1 MKQMFYILCY
11 LLCLNANLW
20 AQEKDLS
27 GHYFNESGYE
37 IEIKKDELNFIIRQ
51 EHLPVWSNDT
61 LAKCTFEWADKNF
74 IKINSKSPLETA
86 LLSMKVSQAVDRTIN
101 DSIVVVFRIPCNET
115 LMIEIGDN
123 NFKYYRY
130 KYKEGNTSIKLP
142 KNIKEIYFCIN
153 PESIMPHSADGRFYG
168 VVCLDSHINIKIE
181 ENVNSIIIDL
191 PALNNSFFE
200 QYYVVDEYAKVK
212 NNCIF
217 WKGDVFKK
225 R

>member
-11 LLCLNANLW
+11 LLCLNVDLW

-86 LLSMKVSQAVDRTIN
+86 LLSMKVSQAVDSTIN
-101 DSIVVVFRIPCNET
+101 DSIIVALRIPCNET
-115 LMIEIGDN
+115 LIIEIH
-123 NFKYYRY
+123 
-130 KYKEGNTSIKLP
+130 
-142 KNIKEIYFCIN
+142 FCIN
-153 PESIMPHSADGRFYG
+153 PESIMPHSSDGRFYG
-168 VVCLDSHINIKIE
+168 IVCLDSYTNIKIE